1 MQRLLGLIKM
11 KNQKNKLRIIENFL
25 DENFA
30 NVGCELHYK
39 KDYELLI
46 AVMLSAQTT
55 DVAVNGVTDFLFSK
69 YDTLEKLNQVS
80 VDEIERIIKPIGLYK
95 NKAKRL
101 KEIVSALINEFNG
114 KVPSHTDLLTK
125 LPGVGNKTA
134 CVTRAEIFKIPEF
147 PVDTH
152 VLRISKRL
160 NLCDLTD
167 NPMDCERKLKATFE
181 KENWIKLH
189 HQFIHFGRS
198 ICKAQNPVCS
208 QCKLKDFCNKN

>member
-1 MQRLLGLIKM
+1 MI
-11 KNQKNKLRIIENFL
+11 QKNKLDSIQKFL
-25 DENFA
+25 DEEFA

-55 DVAVNGVTDFLFSK
+55 DVAVNSVTDFLFSK
-69 YDTLEKLNQVS
+69 YDSLEKLNEAS
-80 VDEIERIIKPIGLYK
+80 LEEIENIIKPIGLYK
-95 NKAKRL
+95 NKAKHL
-101 KEIVSALINEFNG
+101 KNIVAALLNECDG
-114 KVPSHTDLLTK
+114 VVPSDIKQLTK

-160 NLCDLTD
+160 SLCLPSDE
-167 NPMDCERKLKATFE
+167 PIDCEKKLKKTFD

-189 HQFIHFGRS
+189 HQFIHFGRVT
-198 ICKAQNPVCS
+198 CKAQNPLCEK
-208 QCKLKDFCNKN
+208 CRIKEFCNKH

>member
-1 MQRLLGLIKM
+1 M
-11 KNQKNKLRIIENFL
+11 KTQKNKLNSIENFL
-25 DENFA
+25 DEEFA

-69 YDTLEKLNQVS
+69 YDTLDKLNDAS
-80 VDEIERIIKPIGLYK
+80 LSEIESIIKPIGLYK
-95 NKAKRL
+95 NKATRL
-101 KEIVSALINEFNG
+101 KEIVSCLLEKHNG
-114 KVPSHTDLLTK
+114 VVPSEIDELTK

-160 NLCDLTD
+160 NLCDKD
-167 NPMDCERKLKATFE
+167 DEPIDCEKKLKSTFE
-181 KENWIKLH
+181 KDKWIKLH
-189 HQFIHFGRS
+189 HQFIHFGRV
-198 ICKAQNPVCS
+198 ICKAQHPLCEK
-208 QCKLKDFCNKN
+208 CKLKEFCNKN

>member
-1 MQRLLGLIKM
+1 M
-11 KNQKNKLRIIENFL
+11 KNQKNKLDSIQKFL
-25 DENFA
+25 DEEFA

-55 DVAVNGVTDFLFSK
+55 DVAVNGVTDFLFAK
-69 YDTLEKLNQVS
+69 YDSLKKLNSVS
-80 VDEIERIIKPIGLYK
+80 LEEIENIIRPIGLYK

-101 KEIVSALINEFNG
+101 KEIVSELLDKYDG
-114 KVPSHTDLLTK
+114 KVPSDISLLTK

-160 NLCDLTD
+160 SLCGQKDE
-167 NPMDCERKLKATFE
+167 PIECETKLKKTFE
-181 KENWIKLH
+181 RDNWIKLH
-189 HQFIHFGRS
+189 HQFIHFGRV
-198 ICKAQNPVCS
+198 ICKAQSPLCEK
-208 QCKLKDFCNKN
+208 CKLKEFCNKH

>member
-1 MQRLLGLIKM
+1 MI
-11 KNQKNKLRIIENFL
+11 QKSKIECIQDFL
-25 DENFA
+25 DEEFA

-55 DVAVNGVTDFLFSK
+55 DIAVNNVTDFLFSK
-69 YDTLEKLNQVS
+69 YDSLEKLNETS
-80 VDEIERIIKPIGLYK
+80 LEEIEEIIKPIGLYK

-101 KEIVSALINEFNG
+101 KEIVSTLLNDYKGI
-114 KVPSHTDLLTK
+114 VPKDISELTN

-160 NLCDLTD
+160 SLCSMNDE
-167 NPMDCERKLKATFE
+167 PIKCEKKLKETFN

-189 HQFIHFGRS
+189 HQFIHFGRT
-198 ICKAQNPVCS
+198 ICKAQKPLCDK
-208 QCKLKDFCNKN
+208 CKLNKFCNKN

>member
-1 MQRLLGLIKM
+1 MI
-11 KNQKNKLRIIENFL
+11 QKNKLKCIENFL
-25 DENFA
+25 DDEFN

-69 YDTLEKLNQVS
+69 YDSLEKINLVS
-80 VDEIERIIKPIGLYK
+80 EKELENIIKPIGLYK
-95 NKAKRL
+95 NKTKRL
-101 KEIVSALINEFNG
+101 REIVSVLLNEYEG
-114 KVPSHTDLLTK
+114 KVPSDIEQLTK

-160 NLCDLTD
+160 DLCLKNDE
-167 NPMDCERKLKATFE
+167 PIECEKKLKALFD
-181 KENWIKLH
+181 KKKWIKLH
-189 HQFIHFGRS
+189 HQFIHFGRA
-198 ICKAQNPVCS
+198 ICKAQNPICEK
-208 QCKLKDFCNKN
+208 CKLHEYCKKFSEK

>member
-1 MQRLLGLIKM
+1 MI
-11 KNQKNKLRIIENFL
+11 QKNKLDSIQKFL
-25 DENFA
+25 DEEFA

-69 YDTLEKLNQVS
+69 YDSLEKLNKVS
-80 VDEIERIIKPIGLYK
+80 LEEIENIIKPIGLYK
-95 NKAKRL
+95 NKAKHL
-101 KEIVSALINEFNG
+101 KELVSALLDEFNG
-114 KVPSHTDLLTK
+114 VVPSDIKDLTK

-160 NLCDLTD
+160 SLCSMDD
-167 NPMDCERKLKATFE
+167 QAIDCEKKLKKTFE

-189 HQFIHFGRS
+189 HQFIHFGRV
-198 ICKAQNPVCS
+198 ICKAQNPLCEK
-208 QCKLKDFCNKN
+208 CRIKECCNRLLEK